1 MTTEKQVTIQELRDI
16 IAREQSSVTTHV
28 APWVWLLV
36 ICSALYLKNTMLVG
50 MIMGVAIT
58 LGSIIPII
66 IAALWLAVW
75 FKDRTSAAGSRLASK
90 LQGRR

>member
-1 MTTEKQVTIQELRDI
+1 VKTEKQVTIQELRDI

-28 APWVWLLV
+28 APWVWMLV
-36 ICSALYLKNTMLVG
+36 ICGVLYFKNTMVVG
-50 MIMGVAIT
+50 MVLGVAIT

-75 FKDRTSAAGSRLASK
+75 LKDRTAGAGYRLASK